1 MFPAAALREVDFLAA
16 SQRLLLRTLFPV
28 FVKRP
33 GYDRFLTEAGLCEQM
48 VEPCLLSRT
57 PLICGPS
64 GLWDSDSCLF
74 PMRHQFDQ
82 EALAEG
88 FGAKSQAVIPVWLA
102 TSPFLGQDVLGS
114 CPGWVAFQSRSSA
127 WQELDKR
134 FNESVEFKGKRG
146 NQQVESVWFWFP
158 ILAQKEN
165 PARSGRAFFFQ
176 PGQFRRPLTFQGQNP
191 LEGSTKPDR
200 DRGRFT

>member
-146 NQQVESVWFWFP
+146 NQQVESVWFGTDLVSNSCP
-158 ILAQKEN
+158 KREPCPKRQ
-165 PARSGRAFFFQ
+165 GFFFPTWPVSETFDF
-176 PGQFRRPLTFQGQNP
+176 PGTEPPRRVDQT
-191 LEGSTKPDR
+191 
-200 DRGRFT
+200 